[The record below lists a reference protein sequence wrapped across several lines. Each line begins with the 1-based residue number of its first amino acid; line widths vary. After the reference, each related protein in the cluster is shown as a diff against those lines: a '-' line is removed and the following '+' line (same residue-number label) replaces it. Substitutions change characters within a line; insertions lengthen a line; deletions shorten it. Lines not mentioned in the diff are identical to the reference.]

1 MVDAPPPPTF
11 QPRLFS
17 ETIRGRDRLD
27 VGRLGMGGHWFD
39 DLYHRSVRMGW
50 PAFFGLFALVFLAL
64 NLVFAGLYLLDADGL
79 IHSVDTGTTS
89 PFLRCFFF
97 SVHTIATVGYGNVYP
112 ASLYV
117 NVVVVIEIAVG
128 ILVIALTSGLAFARF
143 SIPTARILFS
153 EVAIVRMFEGVP
165 TLMFRAANQRNNFI
179 LEASVRLSLLRSVP
193 DGEGT
198 LRRFYDLPLV
208 RSTSPAFS
216 LSWLVMHR
224 IDEASPLFGMA
235 QADWEASGDELIV
248 LMTGTDSSLAQFIS
262 ARHGFGLGRVLW
274 GHRFADILGV
284 DSAGRRWIDY
294 DRFHAT
300 LPEG

>member
-1 MVDAPPPPTF
+1 MG
-11 QPRLFS
+11 R
-17 ETIRGRDRLD
+17 RGYVRR
-27 VGRLGMGGHWFD
+27 WYD

-64 NLVFAGLYLLDADGL
+64 NLFFAGLYLLDDEGL
-79 IHSVDTGTTS
+79 VHGVDTGTKS

-153 EVAIVRMFEGVP
+153 EVAIVREFEGAP

-179 LEASVRLSLLRSVP
+179 VEASVRLSILRTEA
-193 DGEGT
+193 DGESA

-224 IDEASPLFGMA
+224 IDEASPLYGMT
-235 QADWEASGDELIV
+235 QADWEASGDELVV

-262 ARHGFGLGRVLW
+262 ARHAFGPDRVLW

-284 DSAGRRWIDY
+284 DSDGRRWIDY
-294 DRFHAT
+294 ERFHET
-300 LPEG
+300 MPESQKLEGQPRPTPV

>member
-1 MVDAPPPPTF
+1 MF
-11 QPRLFS
+11 
-17 ETIRGRDRLD
+17 E
-27 VGRLGMGGHWFD
+27 

-50 PAFFGLFALVFLAL
+50 TAFFGLFALVFLAL
-64 NLVFAGLYLLDADGL
+64 NLFFAGLYLLDAEGL
-79 IHSVDTGTTS
+79 VHGVDTGTTS

-117 NVVVVIEIAVG
+117 NAVVVIEIAVG

-153 EVAIVRMFEGVP
+153 DVAIVRMFEGVP

-179 LEASVRLSLLRSVP
+179 VEASVRLSLLRTEA
-193 DGEGT
+193 DGDGT

-224 IDEASPLFGMA
+224 IDEASPLYGMK
-235 QADWEASGDELIV
+235 QEDWEASGDELVV

-262 ARHGFGLGRVLW
+262 ARHAFGPDRVKW
-274 GHRFADILGV
+274 NHRFADILGT
-284 DSAGRRWIDY
+284 DSDGRRWIDY
-294 DRFHAT
+294 GRFHEIQ
-300 LPEG
+300 PEG